1 MKSFTT
7 LKKTQIDSLALG
19 GFDGVHIA
27 HQKLLGY
34 LGKRGAMLSIYRD
47 TKALTPKERRCKY
60 VNCGCFLVLLDDIK
74 DMSAKEFVEFL
85 SKEFK
90 NLKKIVI
97 GYDFHF
103 GKGRSADYN
112 TLKKLFK
119 GEVVLVD
126 EIKIENISVHSKKIK
141 ELLKSA
147 DIKMANRLLGR
158 EYCIKGSVIKG
169 QGIGKKEL
177 VATLN
182 IDCSDYFLPK
192 FGVYVTHSIIEG
204 RSYNS
209 VTFIG
214 ERKSTDGNFSIETH
228 LLDEKIENSVSNLQ
242 ICFVSFLRENRKFDD
257 LEFLKKQIQKD
268 IKEAKLL
275 LQ

>member
-112 TLKKLFK
+112 TLK
-119 GEVVLVD
+119 
-126 EIKIENISVHSKKIK
+126 
-141 ELLKSA
+141 
-147 DIKMANRLLGR
+147 
-158 EYCIKGSVIKG
+158 
-169 QGIGKKEL
+169 
-177 VATLN
+177 
-182 IDCSDYFLPK
+182 
-192 FGVYVTHSIIEG
+192 
-204 RSYNS
+204 
-209 VTFIG
+209 
-214 ERKSTDGNFSIETH
+214 
-228 LLDEKIENSVSNLQ
+228 
-242 ICFVSFLRENRKFDD
+242 
-257 LEFLKKQIQKD
+257 
-268 IKEAKLL
+268 
-275 LQ
+275 